1 MKAKPENIREVDK
14 TEGQAQ
20 RLISWVVE
28 TEVPIQCFSPPGKV
42 MPGRLREVIGNHW
55 NPDIGS
61 GASEAEKLISPI
73 MWDFPF

>member
-42 MPGRLREVIGNHW
+42 MPGRLREVIGNH
-55 NPDIGS
+55 
-61 GASEAEKLISPI
+61 
-73 MWDFPF
+73 